1 MAKYDNHLLFSVF
14 VLFSGFMLFIF
25 NLINRLHTT
34 IDFMHKFYVIFLFL
48 SIVISIIGIFLVFS
62 WHLKSSNPFLEGD
75 SNKITRT
82 QFPSYLAS
90 GIIMLMIGL
99 YVMYS
104 IDNESIFIKNFSLLT
119 SIVGIFMLTNGLR
132 FFWFEVLFHNIKLN
146 KKKSAHT

>member
-1 MAKYDNHLLFSVF
+1 MMGIEFLLF
-14 VLFSGFMLFIF
+14 
-25 NLINRLHTT
+25 
-34 IDFMHKFYVIFLFL
+34 
-48 SIVISIIGIFLVFS
+48 
-62 WHLKSSNPFLEGD
+62 HLKSSNPFLEGD

-99 YVMYS
+99 SVMYS